1 MLLGITLLF
10 VGVVLV
16 LNSIWLAGRI
26 EDREIIVINVAV
38 AVISTSI
45 AFVLAFGA
53 VDQVGMRDAAMTLL
67 FAITYGWVAYNRATG
82 CDGRGLGWFSLF
94 VAITVL
100 PMAFVVADAS
110 LWGMWMALSWAAW
123 SGLWFIYFLELGL
136 GWNIRNLTV
145 AATFATGVLTGW
157 LPGLFYLHGVM
168 P

>member
-1 MLLGITLLF
+1 MLLGITLLY
-10 VGVVLV
+10 VGAVLV

-38 AVISTSI
+38 AAISTSV
-45 AFVLAFGA
+45 ALGLTVGA
-53 VDQVGMRDAAMTLL
+53 VDQEGVRNAAMTLL

-100 PMAFVVADAS
+100 PMAFVAVSPS
-110 LWGMWMALSWAAW
+110 LWGVWMAASWAAW
-123 SGLWFIYFLELGL
+123 STLWFIYFLELGL
-136 GWNIRNLTV
+136 GWHIRKLTV

-157 LPGLFYLHGVM
+157 LPGLLYLHGVM